1 MELHSIENPEVP
13 LTHSW
18 PPFLGESL
26 LRSGNLHAKATD
38 SIRRYKPQILSGFKQ
53 CLAVA

>member
-1 MELHSIENPEVP
+1 MELHSVENPEVP